1 MKSKKLELI
10 DIQSREGGMALTFR
24 YGERRAHWTVPFE
37 RVPMLIQGMAGVMS
51 ASGLGIDAELEE
63 ALLLPA
69 VETPRMGLT
78 LKGWPFISLRLNWTQ
93 LRALSQ
99 AAWSALA
106 NAPPD
111 HPRSTS

>member
-1 MKSKKLELI
+1 
-10 DIQSREGGMALTFR
+10 
-24 YGERRAHWTVPFE
+24 
-37 RVPMLIQGMAGVMS
+37 
-51 ASGLGIDAELEE
+51 
-63 ALLLPA
+63 
-69 VETPRMGLT
+69 MGLT